1 MPETSASATQ
11 TVPVSVAVQTLVLT
25 LDPVCLYI
33 SRGTTIRTGQPAPIQ
48 LKYVQ
53 FLLLHRG
60 FPVLVQFQFLLF
72 KFLFLCRGRPT
83 CAEVTHRS
91 SSSSSSCSKV
101 THRHQIPLPPVH
113 VPVRGHLASIQFQQP
128 SVELRFD
135 VEVSSPASSCCLF
148 WLLGKGRVLV
158 DNASPPDKSPVYY
171 GNRYSSMTTET
182 KKYILTSLKKTKELL
197 NNIKV

>member
-1 MPETSASATQ
+1 MAAEADNQASFGTIVLKKPKPQTYPQSMPETSASATQ

-101 THRHQIPLPPVH
+101 THR
-113 VPVRGHLASIQFQQP
+113 
-128 SVELRFD
+128 
-135 VEVSSPASSCCLF
+135 SSNSSSSSSCSCSE
-148 WLLGKGRVLV
+148 V
-158 DNASPPDKSPVYY
+158 
-171 GNRYSSMTTET
+171 
-182 KKYILTSLKKTKELL
+182 I
-197 NNIKV
+197 